1 MTSSAVFAGLAP
13 RLKSQ
18 YNAAL
23 KAGSLHFTDSDEV
36 ELEDE
41 ATGIPFEVRYAPA
54 LAKKPTA
61 NKDSGSTA
69 STADDSKPVDP
80 FAPPYQQD
88 LLVAEET
95 VKEDDDDAGEGFVV
109 LLNKFC
115 VTPRHFLLVTKDF
128 RKQTTPVSPLE
139 TFTAWSI
146 LKQLGSRE
154 KHLAFFNC
162 GDESGASQPHK
173 HLQFIPIST
182 GMAPFDSYIDAH
194 KPAKPQQ
201 PFQLPLPYAN
211 FTALIDPP
219 SSASRSDLVA
229 YLGQRFLELLDLMI
243 DHRRRLSLSDPAA
256 LGLDA
261 PTRGMRLSELSYNVV
276 MTQQYLHLV
285 PRRREKYTARAS
297 SDVDGGGEGAPGR
310 TVSVNALGF
319 AGMVLVKD
327 EATLE
332 VVKRVGVLEV
342 LKEVGLPPLEFSD
355 PQHAEDVG
363 ELA

>member
-1 MTSSAVFAGLAP
+1 MTSTAVLTGLAP
-13 RLKSQ
+13 KLKSQ

-23 KAGSLHFTDSDEV
+23 KAGSLHFTDSDEI

-61 NKDSGSTA
+61 DKAAA
-69 STADDSKPVDP
+69 STASKPVDP

-88 LLVAEET
+88 LFVAEEI
-95 VKEDDDDAGEGFVV
+95 VKEDDDDSGEGFVV

-128 RKQTTPVSPLE
+128 RKQTTPLSPLE

-182 GMAPFDSYIDAH
+182 GMAPFDSFIDAH

-211 FTALIDPP
+211 FTALLDPP

-243 DHRRRLSLSDPAA
+243 DHRRRLSLSDPGA

-276 MTQQYLHLV
+276 MTQQYIHLV
-285 PRRREKYTARAS
+285 PRRREKYTAHS
-297 SDVDGGGEGAPGR
+297 SEVEVDGAEGTPGGR

-327 EATLE
+327 EETLE